1 MSERYTPAQYNV
13 PLELMEPQ
21 APVTPLDSR
30 GNQFHVVNR
39 EDIEDAERRLIPAS
53 DDPEMNPVFLQSP
66 TEEMVKRSSE
76 FSRWQENAYAER
88 ESRRN
93 ILYER
98 MAKEAVAAS
107 VEINHDDTFG
117 RMLNGAIEHVG
128 NVADAAV
135 RPEET
140 PEDKLMRERRNDDQ
154 RTWNAN
160 IQNYENG
167 KQ

>member
-1 MSERYTPAQYNV
+1 MSERYTAAQYNV

-21 APVTPLDSR
+21 APITERDR
-30 GNQFHVVNR
+30 AGNQYHVVNSEYVESEQLR
-39 EDIEDAERRLIPAS
+39 SIPETA
-53 DDPEMNPVFLQSP
+53 NPVFLQSP
-66 TEEMVKRSSE
+66 VGEKAVRGAE
-76 FSRWQENAYAER
+76 FALTQENAYAER

-107 VEINHDDTFG
+107 VEINHDDTYG

-140 PEDKLMRERRNDDQ
+140 PEDKLMRERQNDDQ